1 MDQRNR
7 FGFRIGERKNT
18 MKILAIGAHL
28 DDIEIACG
36 GTLAKAVEA
45 GHEVKVLI
53 MSKSGYTNKEGKVQ
67 RSDEVAV
74 LEGMNALHTLG
85 IQDIEVLDFPT
96 KDIPFCSDVVN
107 AIDVRMSAY
116 NPDMIFTH
124 HPFDTHQA
132 HEGVSKATIAA
143 ARRKNTVFFY
153 EPITPSGR
161 SYVAFKPHLYVD
173 IESTIEKKIASLK
186 CHVSEYNKFGAE
198 DWVEGV
204 RCRCGFRGYE
214 IGKKFAES
222 FEILRMEMNFDENT
236 RL

>member
-1 MDQRNR
+1 
-7 FGFRIGERKNT
+7 

-45 GHEVKVLI
+45 GHIVKVLI
-53 MSKSGYTNKEGKVQ
+53 MSKSGYTNNDGNIQ

-74 LEGMNALHTLG
+74 TEGINALKTLG
-85 IQDIEVLDFPT
+85 IQDIDILDFPT
-96 KDIPFCSDVVN
+96 KDIPFCSDVVHP
-107 AIDVRMSAY
+107 IDKVITEFD
-116 NPDMIFTH
+116 PDIIFTH

-173 IESTIEKKIASLK
+173 IESSLDKKIDSLK
-186 CHVSEYNKFGAE
+186 CHTSEYNKFGAE
-198 DWVEGV
+198 DWIEGV
-204 RCRCGFRGYE
+204 RARSGFRGYE
-214 IGKKFAES
+214 IGKKFAEA
-222 FEILRMEMNFDENT
+222 FEILRLEMGFEEKCNLN
-236 RL
+236 

>member
-1 MDQRNR
+1 
-7 FGFRIGERKNT
+7 

-36 GTLAKAVEA
+36 GTLAKALES

-53 MSKSGYTNKEGKVQ
+53 MSKSGYTNKDGKIQ
-67 RSDEVAV
+67 RSDEIAV
-74 LEGMNALHTLG
+74 EEGLDALHTLG
-85 IQDIEVLDFPT
+85 IQEIEILDFPT

-107 AIDVRMSAY
+107 AIDLRVSEY
-116 NPDMIFTH
+116 NPDIIFTH

-132 HEGVSKATIAA
+132 HEGVSKASIAA

-161 SYVAFKPHLYVD
+161 SYVAFKPTLYVD
-173 IESTIEKKIASLK
+173 IESTLDKKIESLK
-186 CHVSEYNKFGAE
+186 CHTSEYNKFGAE
-198 DWVEGV
+198 DWIEGV

-214 IGKKFAES
+214 IGKKFAEA
-222 FEILRMEMNFDENT
+222 FEILRLEMSFSEGT
-236 RL
+236 KL

>member
-1 MDQRNR
+1 
-7 FGFRIGERKNT
+7 

-36 GTLAKAVEA
+36 GTLAKAVES

-67 RSDEVAV
+67 RSNEVAV
-74 LEGMNALHTLG
+74 EEGITALKTLG
-85 IQDIEVLDFPT
+85 IEDIEILDFPT

-107 AIDVRMSAY
+107 AIDVRMAAF
-116 NPDMIFTH
+116 NPDVIFTH

-132 HEGVSKATIAA
+132 HEGVAKATIAA
-143 ARRKNTVFFY
+143 ARRKNTLFFY

-161 SYVAFKPHLYVD
+161 SYVPFKPSLYVD
-173 IESTIEKKIASLK
+173 IESTLDKKIASLK
-186 CHVSEYNKFGAE
+186 CHKSEYNKFGAE
-198 DWVEGV
+198 DWIEGV

-214 IGKKFAES
+214 IGKKFAEAY
-222 FEILRMEMNFDENT
+222 EILRLEMSFDAGVN
-236 RL
+236 L

>member
-1 MDQRNR
+1 M
-7 FGFRIGERKNT
+7 RI
-18 MKILAIGAHL
+18 MAIGAHL

-36 GTLAKAVEA
+36 GTLAKAVES

-53 MSKSGYTNKEGKVQ
+53 MSRSGYTNKEGKIQ

-74 LEGMNALHTLG
+74 KEGLEALHTLG
-85 IQDIEVLDFPT
+85 INDIEILDFET

-116 NPDMIFTH
+116 DPDIVFTH

-132 HEGVSKATIAA
+132 HEGVAKASIAA

-161 SYVAFKPHLYVD
+161 SYVAFKPAMYVD
-173 IESTIEKKIASLK
+173 IESTLDKKIESLK
-186 CHVSEYNKFGAE
+186 CHTSEYNKFGAE
-198 DWVEGV
+198 DWIEGV

-214 IGKKFAES
+214 IGKKYAEA
-222 FEILRMEMNFDENT
+222 FEILRLEMSFGEGT
-236 RL
+236 AL